1 MKKIFDKYDK
11 KLLVSLSRVNFPGR
25 IEVIVSESDAERA
38 VKYLMKQPLLG
49 FDTETRPSFTQV
61 KQYKVSLLQVCSGN
75 ICFLFRLNRIGIPQ
89 CLVNLLEDR
98 RIKKIGISWHDDLL
112 ALNRRK
118 QLQAGTFIELQEIA
132 GKMGIIDMSL
142 QKLFAN
148 IFGKKISKS
157 QQLSNWEADNLSD
170 AQKLYAATDAWACIM
185 LYKEMMRMME
195 KGYSLV
201 KQPIPDSTEEQKA
214 EEN

>member
-1 MKKIFDKYDK
+1 M
-11 KLLVSLSRVNFPGR
+11 NFPGR

-49 FDTETRPSFTQV
+49 FDTETRPSFTQG